1 LISTFYLVGLVIWQ
15 WPDAYSHLVVC
26 DIGQGDAILIT
37 SRFTQVLIDGG
48 PDDQVLKCLG
58 EYMPFWDRTLE
69 LVVATH
75 GDKDHIGGLP
85 AVLKSYEVS
94 QLLQSD
100 RHKESAD
107 FHDFQALVSSKKG
120 QGMVVKTASVGQ
132 AFSLEKTSKLK
143 ILSPLAETQLSAVEG
158 AEHLKEKNYNDAS
171 IVLLWQVGRVKTLL
185 TGDLESPGESALIA
199 RRVLLDI
206 DILKV
211 GHHGSKT
218 STTLAFLSQT
228 RPEIALI
235 SCGKNNQY
243 GHPHEQTLRNLEQ
256 VGVKILRTDQEGSL
270 EIVIDGEKYWKKEK
284 KSRLLVK
291 T

>member
-1 LISTFYLVGLVIWQ
+1 
-15 WPDAYSHLVVC
+15 
-26 DIGQGDAILIT
+26 
-37 SRFTQVLIDGG
+37 
-48 PDDQVLKCLG
+48 
-58 EYMPFWDRTLE
+58 MPFWDRTLE